1 MNRRKNFSR
10 NALATATAAFAL
22 GISGLGI
29 STTAL
34 GQGMPQ
40 GGEAPEGA
48 SPQSPP
54 GQTPAANAP
63 STSSDGQSVGAPFIT
78 DQQSSQTLAS
88 SIMGMS
94 IHNGT
99 GKNTAEIGKVTDL
112 ILDKDHKL
120 AGVVVG
126 VGGFLGIGQKDVGI
140 PWNKVDQV
148 NPETRVAVISMSK
161 EALEKAPPFTSTE
174 EKKAQEKQ
182 EQEKMKAQQ
191 TQPGGVGGGAPMSAP
206 APAPA
211 PGGS

>member
-1 MNRRKNFSR
+1 MNHQKIFPRH
-10 NALATATAAFAL
+10 ALVAAIAAFTFGIGGLGVSATA
-22 GISGLGI
+22 S
-29 STTAL
+29 

-40 GGEAPEGA
+40 GGEAPESA
-48 SPQSPP
+48 PQPST
-54 GQTPAANAP
+54 GQPPAANTP
-63 STSSDGQSVGAPFIT
+63 SASGNGKSVGAPFIT

-88 SIMGMS
+88 SIIDMS

-99 GKNTAEIGKVTDL
+99 GKDAKEIGKVTDL

-140 PWNKVDQV
+140 PWNKIDEM
-148 NPETRVAVISMSK
+148 NPETHVAVVSMSK
-161 EALEKAPPFTSTE
+161 EALEKAPPFTSME

-182 EQEKMKAQQ
+182 EQEKMNAQQ
-191 TQPGGVGGGAPMSAP
+191 SQPAGGGAAPMSAP